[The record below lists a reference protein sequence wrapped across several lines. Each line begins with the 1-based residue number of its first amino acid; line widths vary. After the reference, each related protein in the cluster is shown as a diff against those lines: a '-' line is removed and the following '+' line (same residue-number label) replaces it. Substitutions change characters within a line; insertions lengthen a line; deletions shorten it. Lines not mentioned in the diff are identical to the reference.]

1 MLWQQLQRK
10 KMQRKLA
17 FWSYFWKESA
27 WVCFMSHLYLL
38 QGLESLPNITQKS
51 TTFSSASCNPH
62 ITSRCWQEKGLGFI
76 FLSQLSRSLC
86 PKQEISQGSCSTE
99 HRGKKKKLANGL
111 KALVR
116 STLQP
121 SAWLMRDF
129 FIWWLHTS
137 QPPFC
142 ILWRTTN
149 PGVVEKSPMS
159 TCF

>member
-99 HRGKKKKLANGL
+99 HRGKKKKACKWSKSLGTQYSPTISLIDERLLHMVTAHL
-111 KALVR
+111 SASLLHLVK
-116 STLQP
+116 
-121 SAWLMRDF
+121 
-129 FIWWLHTS
+129 
-137 QPPFC
+137 
-142 ILWRTTN
+142 N
-149 PGVVEKSPMS
+149 N
-159 TCF
+159 

>member
-10 KMQRKLA
+10 KMQRKIA
-17 FWSYFWKESA
+17 FWRYFWKESA

-51 TTFSSASCNPH
+51 ATFSSASCNPH

-99 HRGKKKKLANGL
+99 HRGKKKKACKWSKSLGTQYSPTISL
-111 KALVR
+111 IDERL
-116 STLQP
+116 
-121 SAWLMRDF
+121 
-129 FIWWLHTS
+129 LHTVTAHLS
-137 QPPFC
+137 AS
-142 ILWRTTN
+142 LLHLVKN
-149 PGVVEKSPMS
+149 N
-159 TCF
+159 